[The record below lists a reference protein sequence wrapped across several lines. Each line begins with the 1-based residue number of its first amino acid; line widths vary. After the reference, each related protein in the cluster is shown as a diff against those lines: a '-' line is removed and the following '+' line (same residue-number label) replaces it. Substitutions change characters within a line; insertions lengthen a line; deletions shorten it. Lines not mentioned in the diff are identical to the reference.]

1 MDITRK
7 SLLVRLAGFSL
18 VAGLFGSSTTI
29 SASQSP
35 LPDPV
40 DTWYEALQS
49 ADRETFD
56 QIIAEAAVIE
66 LKYLDISQT
75 KDEFI
80 ESMDNWEE
88 IADSVTIET
97 KTVTSGNGNITVDV
111 CYRFPDNE
119 RLNSESFV
127 FSDGL
132 IRSSVQELKAETC
145 DGF

>member
-1 MDITRK
+1 MDITRN
-7 SLLVRLAGFSL
+7 SFFVRLAGLFL
-18 VAGLFGSSTTI
+18 VAGIYAASTTM
-29 SASQSP
+29 SASQSE

-40 DTWYEALQS
+40 DTWYEALKS

-56 QIIAEAAVIE
+56 QIIAEAAMIE
-66 LKYLDISQT
+66 LKYLDVIQT

-80 ESMDNWEE
+80 ESLDSWED
-88 IADSVTIET
+88 IADGVSIRTRLVSATAESA
-97 KTVTSGNGNITVDV
+97 TVEV

-119 RLNSESFV
+119 RLNIENFV

-145 DGF
+145 DGL